1 MSDLFANIDRVRE
14 IMGSEYKK
22 SRPGGRGGGVLGIRH
37 GSCMKPSRNDCRR
50 EADLR
55 IHNEPG
61 FSVGLP
67 IRTPVSD
74 CGMSHG
80 MW

>member
-1 MSDLFANIDRVRE
+1 MTYLLILTVLERSWDLNIRNLDPE
-14 IMGSEYKK
+14 E
-22 SRPGGRGGGVLGIRH
+22 GGGVLGIRH
-37 GSCMKPSRNDCRR
+37 GSCMKPSKNDCRR

-67 IRTPVSD
+67 IRTLVSD
-74 CGMSHG
+74 CGMSHD

>member
-1 MSDLFANIDRVRE
+1 MTYLLILTVLERSWDLNIRNLDPE
-14 IMGSEYKK
+14 E
-22 SRPGGRGGGVLGIRH
+22 GGGVLGIRH
-37 GSCMKPSRNDCRR
+37 GSCMKPSKNDCRR